1 MSIHWASCILSSHN
15 VVVVAKSWEDDVLI
29 VFPILRIY
37 VKIVLNKIPV
47 TIKTQRYLA
56 TEDVRLNMNMSHSAN
71 PLEDGW

>member
-47 TIKTQRYLA
+47 TIKTQRHLA